1 MAIINESAAR
11 IAKELSSF
19 SDYVEGSAT
28 ASYNAQCAKA
38 AAILEQVKPKCATAD
53 QRERAEW
60 LYNRY
65 CAVLAEAIN
74 RENEIGTRCPS
85 VLICG
90 PANFPVHKKEK
101 QVAAWDANREN
112 FRKAEHYLQMLK
124 RAHTF
129 AVKSDDPEVL
139 DYLHAKLDQLQTA
152 HQTMKDANAYYRKH
166 KTLDDCPGITE
177 KTRNWLEN
185 GHAFASG
192 SPLSVYGCPFPSYE
206 LQNSNATIK
215 RVKERIAQLEAAKA
229 AQPVE
234 DEHDGY
240 TYRENT
246 EAMRVQFLFD
256 GKPDDETRTLLKR
269 NGFKWARRREL
280 GSASST
286 TMASMPLTASWRF
299 WTASSK
305 TDALTGLHRKAAPSQ
320 PARATP
326 AASPGIYIPRPANL
340 KTRISTGTSKCT
352 SLWRYLHETQGNPHS

>member
-19 SDYVEGSAT
+19 SDYEAGSAT
-28 ASYNAQCAKA
+28 ASYNAQCAEA

-65 CAVLAEAIN
+65 CTVLAEAIN
-74 RENEIGTRCPS
+74 RKNEIGTRCSS

-90 PANFPVHKKEK
+90 PANFPVRKKEK
-101 QVAAWDANREN
+101 QVAAWDANLEN

-139 DYLHAKLDQLQTA
+139 NFLHAKLDQLQAA
-152 HQTMKDANAYYRKH
+152 HQTMKDANAYYRKY
-166 KTLDDCPGITE
+166 KTLDGCPGVTAKE
-177 KTRNWLEN
+177 RDWLEN

-192 SPLSVYGCPFPSYE
+192 SPLSVYGCPYPTYA

-215 RVKERIAQLEAAKA
+215 RTAERIKKLEAVKA
-229 AQPVE
+229 TQPVE
-234 DEHDGY
+234 DDRDGY
-240 TYRENT
+240 TYRENV
-246 EAMRVQFLFD
+246 EAMRVQLVFD

-269 NGFKWARRREL
+269 NGFKWA
-280 GSASST
+280 
-286 TMASMPLTASWRF
+286 
-299 WTASSK
+299 
-305 TDALTGLHRKAAPSQ
+305 PSQ
-320 PARATP
+320 GAWQRQLNDAGKY
-326 AASPGIYIPRPANL
+326 AAHRVMEVLDG
-340 KTRISTGTSKCT
+340 
-352 SLWRYLHETQGNPHS
+352 QQ